1 MVVLTVV
8 MSRLGTHAGA
18 EGTLGDFCR
27 AALEHGHH
35 CQVVVGRSTHSQRKK
50 LQITLRKHALKHGK
64 ISVFSA
70 WRVLDFRVARGVSA
84 QDFSKPRQLPWS
96 SIRFLLQP
104 MRWKVRL
111 RLQRSTHVI
120 TGKVL
125 TQRGER
131 ELRDLCP
138 QATNILNHNG
148 EPKDFFEQWS
158 KSQPGTK
165 NKLTRQAKEGY
176 AASLEV
182 FDRFLF
188 QSTGQKSAFLELAPR
203 YETRSLVIWPS
214 CDEKSVQSNAQ
225 LPNPLPPDKFNLVC
239 VGKFQ
244 KNKGQLELLE
254 AFKAVRAS
262 LPEAHLS
269 FVGGSIQDRS
279 YLNECKALAHDPRLA
294 GHVTFFGPRTDAPSF
309 IAHCDIFILV
319 SRGEGV
325 SRSIREAAFLQKPIV
340 AHRADGTV
348 SFLTEAGAF
357 YPDSD
362 QSQKI
367 AQSIVRAA
375 EGIQARKEVSH
386 VAGDRYATLATWIK
400 FSSAVQDLL
409 TES

>member
-27 AALEHGHH
+27 AALDHGHH
-35 CQVVVGRSTHSQRKK
+35 CQVVIGRSTRSQRKK
-50 LQITLRKHALKHGK
+50 LQSALREHARDRGK
-64 ISVFSA
+64 VSVFSS
-70 WRVLDFRVARGVSA
+70 WRVVDFRVARGVSA
-84 QDFSKPRQLPWS
+84 QDFSKRRQLPWS

-104 MRWKVRL
+104 MRWNVRL
-111 RLQRSTHVI
+111 RLRRSTHVI

-125 TQRGER
+125 TQRGEH

-138 QATNILNHNG
+138 RATNILNHNG
-148 EPKDFFEQWS
+148 EPTDFFEQWG
-158 KSQPGTK
+158 KSQLGTK
-165 NKLTRQAKEGY
+165 NNLSRRAHEGY

-188 QSTGQKSAFLELAPR
+188 QSTDQKTAFVQLAPR
-203 YETRSLVIWPS
+203 HEIRSLVIWPS
-214 CDEKSVQSNAQ
+214 CDEKAVRRNAQ
-225 LPNPLPPDKFNLVC
+225 LPNPLPPEKFNVVC
-239 VGKFQ
+239 VAKFQ
-244 KNKGQLELLE
+244 KNKGQLKLLE
-254 AFKAVRAS
+254 AFRVVRAS

-269 FVGGSIQDRS
+269 FVGGSIRDRS
-279 YLNECKALAHDPRLA
+279 YFNECKALAEDPKLA

-309 IAHCDIFILV
+309 IAHCDIFVLV

-325 SRSIREAAFLQKPIV
+325 SRSIREAAFLEKPIV
-340 AHRADGTV
+340 AHRADGTL

-362 QSQKI
+362 QSADI
-367 AQSIVRAA
+367 GQSILRAA
-375 EGIQARKEVSH
+375 QGPQALEDVSR
-386 VAGDRYATLATWIK
+386 VAGGRYQSLATWAK
-400 FSSAVQDLL
+400 FSSSVHDLL